1 MQLTPHYGAD
11 PLIVIE
17 GDPAAILEPLVR
29 QRRRFAALLADF
41 DDDRWAAPSR
51 CDGWS
56 NRDVVVHLDST
67 NAFWSFSI
75 ASGLKGEPSRFLASF
90 DPVAS
95 PAELVAGSDLSGAA
109 AGERFAAS
117 TEALC
122 QLLTGLDDAGWRT
135 LAEAP
140 PGHLSVAAVAHHALW
155 DSWVH
160 ERDVLLPLGEAPTV
174 EADEV
179 AATLRYAAALSPAFA
194 VNGGRRDGGLL
205 AVAVTDPEVA
215 FEVEVAD
222 RVTVRD
228 VEVPDG
234 PAGSAVDRA
243 DLVLR
248 GDAVDLAEALS
259 VRRPLDQQV
268 PGPAAWMVA
277 GLAEVFDAAG

>member
-1 MQLTPHYGAD
+1 MQLTPRYGTD
-11 PLIVIE
+11 PLIVLA
-17 GDPAAILEPLVR
+17 GDPATILEPLVR
-29 QRRRFAALLADF
+29 QRRRLVEVLAAF
-41 DDDRWAAPSR
+41 DDERWAAPSR
-51 CDGWS
+51 CAGWS

-95 PAELVAGSDLSGAA
+95 PAQLVAGSAMSGPE

-117 TEALC
+117 TGALC
-122 QLLTGLDDAGWRT
+122 DLLAGLDEAGWTT

-160 ERDVLLPLGEAPTV
+160 ERDVLLPLGESPT
-174 EADEV
+174 EEPDEI

-194 VNGGRRDGGLL
+194 RNSGAADAGTLG
-205 AVAVTDPEVA
+205 VAVTGPDVA
-215 FEVEVAD
+215 FVVEVGA
-222 RVTVRD
+222 RVTVTD
-228 VEVPDG
+228 VAD
-234 PAGSAVDRA
+234 GSAAEAGA

-259 VRRPLDQQV
+259 VRRPLDQ
-268 PGPAAWMVA
+268 PIPASTAWMVG
-277 GLAEVFDAAG
+277 GLAEVFDAPR